1 MTGCLPAQE
10 WEIRTPNHRLI
21 FDIIKFLASA
31 WRTKGTGGIPTGAEP
46 HANRFSPARM
56 LLFGP
61 NSAPNSGQ
69 ISPIEMLAV
78 PGVRI
83 RPSPPY
89 SLYYLP
95 TIWRWRQIR
104 AGRGAFA
111 LNANRRKLSRCRL
124 DEFQGYFLH
133 AKKKRVASGVRTLSG
148 RPSPSHRFSEKR
160 EARDLNRA
168 RVRLAAP
175 TIRAASR
182 SG

>member
-1 MTGCLPAQE
+1 MLDVT
-10 WEIRTPNHRLI
+10 
-21 FDIIKFLASA
+21 KFRASA
-31 WRTKGTGGIPTGAEP
+31 QRTNGTGEIPTGAEFQ
-46 HANRFSPARM
+46 ANRFSPARM
-56 LLFGP
+56 LFFGP
-61 NSAPNSGQ
+61 NSAPSSGR
-69 ISPIEMLAV
+69 IPPTEVLAV
-78 PGVRI
+78 PGVLI

-111 LNANRRKLSRCRL
+111 LNTTRRKLSRCRL
-124 DEFQGYFLH
+124 DEFHGYFLH
-133 AKKKRVASGVRTLSG
+133 GKKKRVASGVRTLSG

-160 EARDLNRA
+160 AARDLNRA

-182 SG
+182 FG